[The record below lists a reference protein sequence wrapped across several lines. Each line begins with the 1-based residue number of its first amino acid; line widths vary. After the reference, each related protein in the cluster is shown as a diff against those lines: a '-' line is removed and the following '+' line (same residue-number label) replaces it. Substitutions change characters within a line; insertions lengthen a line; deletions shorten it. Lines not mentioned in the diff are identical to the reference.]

1 MAYEDLLKDTS
12 VADPSKDYFTLTITD
27 LNPNT
32 SYPIQLRWK
41 YKDGTFSNWSAVKRL
56 AAKNVDPKP
65 SELPSVPTVKPVTGA
80 IELAWNGKTSTGANQ
95 PFGFNSAKVYI
106 GTSSGFTPTDSGDSK
121 NLIDI
126 LNFANG
132 QNTLNIGVETVVNS
146 SLTLTYGVD
155 YFVKIKT
162 TNGNAAQDSAEVAAT
177 GNPVRI
183 GQLSNTGLISVSA
196 DKITTG
202 TLQANA
208 SITVGAVDGKRV
220 ILSSGSDPIK
230 VYGSGGTADPLLGLD
245 SLGNLLIK
253 GIITATS
260 GAFTGSISINGI
272 GGAMKIG
279 QSVGKRSNALLST
292 DPIYDGIYIGTNNYW
307 YNDGFFEVGN
317 GSNGLRWNGTSLSL
331 TGSITASSF
340 TSVNSANGNGVSITS
355 NSGNDEMNFYRNS
368 NSQLR
373 LYSSTSG
380 ALIDGPAN
388 NSIFFLNGG
397 GMQIL
402 NNNNTLVMQS
412 NTDGGFYIATG
423 TTPNASRLRNID
435 SDVSAPTLTT
445 GGATT
450 DGALNGDIYLVR
462 E

>member
-1 MAYEDLLKDTS
+1 
-12 VADPSKDYFTLTITD
+12 
-27 LNPNT
+27 
-32 SYPIQLRWK
+32 
-41 YKDGTFSNWSAVKRL
+41 
-56 AAKNVDPKP
+56 
-65 SELPSVPTVKPVTGA
+65 
-80 IELAWNGKTSTGANQ
+80 
-95 PFGFNSAKVYI
+95 
-106 GTSSGFTPTDSGDSK
+106 
-121 NLIDI
+121 
-126 LNFANG
+126 
-132 QNTLNIGVETVVNS
+132 
-146 SLTLTYGVD
+146 
-155 YFVKIKT
+155 
-162 TNGNAAQDSAEVAAT
+162 
-177 GNPVRI
+177 
-183 GQLSNTGLISVSA
+183 
-196 DKITTG
+196 
-202 TLQANA
+202 
-208 SITVGAVDGKRV
+208 
-220 ILSSGSDPIK
+220 
-230 VYGSGGTADPLLGLD
+230 
-245 SLGNLLIK
+245 
-253 GIITATS
+253 
-260 GAFTGSISINGI
+260 
-272 GGAMKIG
+272 MKIG

-307 YNDGFFEVGN
+307 YNDGFFEVGD